1 MRCDVRCGFTLV
13 ELVIVIAI
21 VGVLLALLVPG
32 MSGVWAVADDYRCTT
47 NLYFLSQAIA
57 MRRADVA
64 TGSRSELR
72 TLRWPNLLLPYLED
86 NGGIFMCPVPS
97 VVEAPSAVPD
107 ETEGGTALPGWG
119 AGPDTGAPAGS
130 ESDAYKAYPPL
141 TELAELKIGSHLL
154 TLDAGP
160 YTLKLSDEQFQSAYA
175 QGWFGADNS
184 LRHPRETFDCT
195 YQPGANPHLYYLCN
209 EDSLTTSGNNQDFN
223 DVVIRV
229 LDKQDG
235 TYELAVSSATSGTH
249 SLVSKPDGQTL
260 LPISPGGY
268 GGRPLQTQQIS
279 VGVAEEDS
287 SSPSQA
293 PGTSNNSVI
302 VDPDTQSSAGSTI
315 LSSNYA
321 MNADAKYMT
330 YRSGKLMLMD
340 YYKYISHYSDDWSA
354 GTLDPNRDGI
364 PNFARHRGRIN
375 VLLTDGSVQFMD
387 PAELDPLS
395 PKAYDQYWAP

>member
-1 MRCDVRCGFTLV
+1 MRREMRCGFTLV

-141 TELAELKIGSHLL
+141 TELVELRIGSHFLP
-154 TLDAGP
+154 LDAGP

-279 VGVAEEDS
+279 VGVAEED
-287 SSPSQA
+287 PTPA
-293 PGTSNNSVI
+293 PVQGKSAPYSVY
-302 VDPDTQSSAGSTI
+302 DPDALLLTGIAV

-321 MNADAKYMT
+321 MNADTKYAT
-330 YRSGKLMLMD
+330 YRPGKVMLLD
-340 YYKYISHYSDDWSA
+340 YYKYISHYTDDWSA
-354 GTLDPNRDGI
+354 RALDPNQDGT

-375 VLLTDGSVQFMD
+375 VLLADGSVQLMD
-387 PAELDPLS
+387 PAELDPLR
-395 PKAYDQYWAP
+395 PEAYGRYWAP